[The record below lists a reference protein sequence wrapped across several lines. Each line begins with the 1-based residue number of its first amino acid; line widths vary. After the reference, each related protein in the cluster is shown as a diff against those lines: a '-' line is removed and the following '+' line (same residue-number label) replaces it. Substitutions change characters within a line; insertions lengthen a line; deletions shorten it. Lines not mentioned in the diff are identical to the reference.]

1 MMLVYQRIS
10 CLIGMFKC
18 IPKWTIIDHHIFL
31 HTFILCMVRCS
42 LILDHSQKDD
52 YNKRNNTNEGSMRYE
67 DFKESNNRD
76 DGNLHVCNNVPC

>member
-1 MMLVYQRIS
+1 
-10 CLIGMFKC
+10 
-18 IPKWTIIDHHIFL
+18 
-31 HTFILCMVRCS
+31 MVRCS